1 MSYVSR
7 SLKNVFEAA
16 GNRQKQARNRSLCAI
31 NAHLEPVSNTVAAT
45 QIVFQRPG
53 MSVRSDAAPLRVHSS
68 RKNHWYGC
76 LMRRLVLFLSMLLAG
91 CAMGPDYLRP
101 HIDTAEQFRISQA
114 EGQSIANL
122 PWWELLRD
130 EELQRLINLALQENK
145 DLKQAVASVDEFQ
158 ARSRIAF
165 MDFVPNMQIT
175 GNAPAFGTLSGFQ
188 IPGFPTPFNYFGQTT
203 LNWEI
208 DIWGRIRRS
217 NEAARADLMA
227 REENRRAIVL
237 ALISAV
243 AQSYFD
249 LLQFDI
255 QRDIAYRALSSWEE
269 SVAIS
274 RAQLQGGIISR
285 LDLDQF
291 EAERANAASR
301 VAELERKA
309 VQKENEL
316 SVLLGRNP
324 VSITRGRS
332 LTAQLVAPEV
342 PAGLP
347 SELLQRRPDILRA
360 EQNLAAATARIGVAK
375 ASRFPKLSITGFLGV
390 ASPALSNLLLSGSEF
405 GVGGLGL
412 AGPLLNAQSLG
423 FEQRAAEAQARQA
436 LAQYEQTILIA
447 FKEVEDA
454 LVAVR
459 TVNDQLQAQQQ
470 QVEALHSALHVANLR
485 YQGGITSYVD
495 VLLAKRNLFDAEFSL
510 SATHRFRLVS
520 VVQLYKALGGGWSP

>member
-1 MSYVSR
+1 M
-7 SLKNVFEAA
+7 
-16 GNRQKQARNRSLCAI
+16 
-31 NAHLEPVSNTVAAT
+31 H
-45 QIVFQRPG
+45 
-53 MSVRSDAAPLRVHSS
+53 
-68 RKNHWYGC
+68 
-76 LMRRLVLFLSMLLAG
+76 RRLRILLIFPILFLTA
-91 CAMGPDYLRP
+91 CAMGPDFIRP
-101 HIDTAEQFRISQA
+101 QVDTAEKFRLSETEA
-114 EGQSIANL
+114 ESIANL
-122 PWWELLRD
+122 PWWELLQD
-130 EELQRLINLALQENK
+130 ETLQYLIRQALQENK
-145 DLKQAVASVDEFQ
+145 DLKRAVASVEEFQ

-165 MDFVPNMQIT
+165 MDFVPNMDISA
-175 GNAPAFGTLSGFQ
+175 NAPAFGTLGGFLR
-188 IPGFPTPFNYFGQTT
+188 PGFATPFNYFGQTT
-203 LNWEI
+203 LNWEL

-217 NEAARADLMA
+217 NEAARAELMA

-237 ALISAV
+237 TLISAV

-255 QRDIAYRALSSWEE
+255 QLEIAHRALASWEE

-301 VAELERKA
+301 VAELERGM

-316 SVLLGRNP
+316 SVLLGRSP
-324 VSITRGRS
+324 ISIVRGRA
-332 LTAQLVAPEV
+332 LTDQVIPPEV

-347 SELLQRRPDILRA
+347 SELLQRRPDILQA
-360 EQNLAAATARIGVAK
+360 EQSLAAATARIGVAK
-375 ASRFPKLSITGFLGV
+375 AARFPKLSITGFLGV

-447 FKEVEDA
+447 FKEVEDT
-454 LVAVR
+454 LVAIR
-459 TVNDQLQAQQQ
+459 TANEQIKAQQQ
-470 QVEALHSALHVANLR
+470 RVEALHSALHVANLR

-495 VLLAKRNLFDAEFSL
+495 VLLAKRTLFDAEFSL
-510 SATHRFRLVS
+510 SATQRLHLVS
-520 VVQLYKALGGGWSP
+520 IVQLYNALGGGWSPEYSK

>member
-1 MSYVSR
+1 
-7 SLKNVFEAA
+7 
-16 GNRQKQARNRSLCAI
+16 
-31 NAHLEPVSNTVAAT
+31 
-45 QIVFQRPG
+45 
-53 MSVRSDAAPLRVHSS
+53 
-68 RKNHWYGC
+68 
-76 LMRRLVLFLSMLLAG
+76 MRRWLRTLIIFPILFLTA
-91 CAMGPDYLRP
+91 CAMGPDFIRP
-101 HIDTAEQFRISQA
+101 QVDVAEKFRLDPV
-114 EGQSIANL
+114 EGESIANL
-122 PWWELLRD
+122 RWWELLQD
-130 EELQRLINLALQENK
+130 ETLQQLIRQALQENK
-145 DLKQAVASVDEFQ
+145 DLKRAIASVEEFQ
-158 ARSRIAF
+158 AKSRIAF
-165 MDFVPNMQIT
+165 MDFVPHVDYDA
-175 GNAPAFGTLSGFQ
+175 NAPAFGTLGGFG
-188 IPGFPTPFNYFGQTT
+188 IPGFPTPFNYFGRGT

-217 NEAARADLMA
+217 NEAARAELMA

-301 VAELERKA
+301 VAELERRV

-324 VSITRGRS
+324 VAIARRHL
-332 LTAQLVAPEV
+332 LTEQVVPPEV

-347 SELLQRRPDILRA
+347 SELLQRRPDILQA
-360 EQNLAAATARIGVAK
+360 EQTLAAATARIGMAK
-375 ASRFPKLSITGFLGV
+375 AARFPKLSITGFLGV

-423 FEQRAAEAQARQA
+423 FEQRAAEAQAKQA

-454 LVAVR
+454 LVAIS
-459 TVNDQLQAQQQ
+459 TISEQLKAQRQ
-470 QVEALHSALHVANLR
+470 QVDALHSALHIANLR

-510 SATHRFRLVS
+510 SAAQRFHLVS
-520 VVQLYKALGGGWSP
+520 VVQLYNALGGGWTPESGRDNDTK

>member
-1 MSYVSR
+1 MRYWI
-7 SLKNVFEAA
+7 
-16 GNRQKQARNRSLCAI
+16 RN
-31 NAHLEPVSNTVAAT
+31 
-45 QIVFQRPG
+45 
-53 MSVRSDAAPLRVHSS
+53 
-68 RKNHWYGC
+68 
-76 LMRRLVLFLSMLLAG
+76 LSILPILLLTA
-91 CAMGPDYLRP
+91 CAMGPDFIRP
-101 HIDTAEQFRISQA
+101 QVDTTEKFRLSET
-114 EGQSIANL
+114 EGESIANL
-122 PWWELLRD
+122 RWWELLQD
-130 EELQRLINLALQENK
+130 ETLQHLIRQALQENK
-145 DLKQAVASVDEFQ
+145 DLKRAIASVEEFE

-165 MDFVPNMQIT
+165 MDFVPNMDYDV
-175 GNAPAFGTLSGFQ
+175 NAPLFGKLSGFG
-188 IPGFPTPFNYFGQTT
+188 IPGFPTPFSYFGRTT

-227 REENRRAIVL
+227 REESRRAIIL
-237 ALISAV
+237 ALISSV

-255 QRDIAYRALSSWEE
+255 QLDIAHRALFSWEE

-301 VAELERKA
+301 VAELERRVA
-309 VQKENEL
+309 QKENEL

-324 VSITRGRS
+324 AAVMRRHQ
-332 LTAQLVAPEV
+332 LTEQLIPPEV

-347 SELLQRRPDILRA
+347 SELLQRRPDILQA
-360 EQNLAAATARIGVAK
+360 EQTLAAATARIGAAK
-375 ASRFPKLSITGFLGV
+375 AARFPKLSITGFLGV
-390 ASPALSNLLLSGSEF
+390 ASPALSNLLLSSSEF

-423 FEQRAAEAQARQA
+423 FEQRAAEAQAKQA

-454 LVAVR
+454 LVAIS
-459 TVNDQLQAQQQ
+459 TISEQLKAQRQ
-470 QVEALHSALHVANLR
+470 QVDALHSALHIANLR

-495 VLLAKRNLFDAEFSL
+495 VLLAKRNLVDAEFSL
-510 SATHRFRLVS
+510 SAAQRFHLVS
-520 VVQLYKALGGGWSP
+520 VVQLYNALGGGWTPESGRDNDTK

>member
-1 MSYVSR
+1 MLPHLTFSRWISVIASVAQFKAMAVVHVFAIRFGEALLEVYSSGKRGRNDWTRTMS
-7 SLKNVFEAA
+7 
-16 GNRQKQARNRSLCAI
+16 
-31 NAHLEPVSNTVAAT
+31 
-45 QIVFQRPG
+45 
-53 MSVRSDAAPLRVHSS
+53 
-68 RKNHWYGC
+68 
-76 LMRRLVLFLSMLLAG
+76 LLPILLITG

-101 HIDTAEQFRISQA
+101 RIDTAEQFRITQA

-130 EELQRLINLALQENK
+130 EELQRLINQALLENR
-145 DLKQAVASVDEFQ
+145 DLKRALASVDEFQ

-165 MDFVPNMQIT
+165 MDFVPNMDVDA
-175 GNAPAFGTLSGFQ
+175 NAPAFGTMSGFG
-188 IPGFPTPFNYFGQTT
+188 IPGFPTPFNYFGRTT

-237 ALISAV
+237 TLISTV

-249 LLQFDI
+249 LLQFDV
-255 QRDIAYRALSSWEE
+255 QLDIAHRALSSWQE
-269 SVAIS
+269 SVNIS

-291 EAERANAASR
+291 EAEHANAAAR
-301 VAELERKA
+301 VAELERKI

-316 SVLLGRNP
+316 SVLIGRNP
-324 VSITRGRS
+324 LSIVRGRS
-332 LTAQLVAPEV
+332 LTEQLIPPEV

-347 SELLQRRPDILRA
+347 SELLQRRPDILQA
-360 EQNLAAATARIGVAK
+360 EQTLTAATARIGMTK
-375 ASRFPKLSITGFLGV
+375 AARFPRLSITGFLGV
-390 ASPALSNLLLSGSEF
+390 ASPALSNLLLSSSEF

-436 LAQYEQTILIA
+436 LAQYEQTILVA

-454 LVAVR
+454 LVAIR
-459 TVNDQLQAQQQ
+459 TVNDQLKAQQK
-470 QVEALHSALHVANLR
+470 QVEALHSALRVANLR
-485 YQGGITSYVD
+485 YEGGITSYVD

-510 SATHRFRLVS
+510 SATQRFHLVS
-520 VVQLYKALGGGWSP
+520 VVQLYKALGGGWTPN

>member
-1 MSYVSR
+1 MRKFLLQVDPFSEKPNSNWFRTITLCV
-7 SLKNVFEAA
+7 
-16 GNRQKQARNRSLCAI
+16 SLC
-31 NAHLEPVSNTVAAT
+31 LT
-45 QIVFQRPG
+45 
-53 MSVRSDAAPLRVHSS
+53 
-68 RKNHWYGC
+68 
-76 LMRRLVLFLSMLLAG
+76 G

-101 HIDTAEQFRISQA
+101 QIDTAERFRISPA

-122 PWWELLRD
+122 SWWELLRD
-130 EELQRLINLALQENK
+130 EELQRLINRALHDNK
-145 DLKQAVASVDEFQ
+145 DLQRAMASVEEFQ

-165 MDFVPNMQIT
+165 MDFVPNMDIDA
-175 GNAPAFGTLSGFQ
+175 NAPVFGKLSGFG
-188 IPGFPTPFNYFGQTT
+188 IPGFPTPFSYFGRTT

-217 NEAARADLMA
+217 NQAARADLMA
-227 REENRRAIVL
+227 REENRRAIIL

-249 LLQFDI
+249 LLQFDV
-255 QRDIAYRALSSWEE
+255 QRDIAYRALASWEE

-274 RAQLQGGIISR
+274 RAQLQGGVISR

-291 EAERANAASR
+291 ESERANAAAR
-301 VAELERKA
+301 VAELERQV

-316 SVLLGRNP
+316 SILLGSNP
-324 VSITRGRS
+324 VSIARGRS
-332 LTAQLVAPEV
+332 LTEQVVPPEV

-347 SELLQRRPDILRA
+347 SELLQRRPDILQA

-375 ASRFPKLSITGFLGV
+375 AARFPKFSITGILGV

-436 LAQYEQTILIA
+436 LAQYEQTILVA

-454 LVAVR
+454 LVAIR
-459 TVNDQLQAQQQ
+459 TVDDQLQAQRQ
-470 QVEALHSALHVANLR
+470 QVEALHSALRVADLR

-495 VLLAKRNLFDAEFSL
+495 VLLAKRNLFDAEFAL
-510 SATHRFRLVS
+510 SATQRFRLVS
-520 VVQLYKALGGGWSP
+520 VVQLYKALGGGWIP

>member
-1 MSYVSR
+1 
-7 SLKNVFEAA
+7 
-16 GNRQKQARNRSLCAI
+16 
-31 NAHLEPVSNTVAAT
+31 
-45 QIVFQRPG
+45 
-53 MSVRSDAAPLRVHSS
+53 
-68 RKNHWYGC
+68 
-76 LMRRLVLFLSMLLAG
+76 MRRWFRTLFIFPILFLTA
-91 CAMGPDYLRP
+91 CAMGPDFIRP
-101 HIDTAEQFRISQA
+101 QVDVAEKFRLDPV
-114 EGQSIANL
+114 EGESIANMR
-122 PWWELLRD
+122 WWELLQD
-130 EELQRLINLALQENK
+130 ETLQQLIRQALQENK
-145 DLKQAVASVDEFQ
+145 DLKRAIASVEEFQ
-158 ARSRIAF
+158 AKSRIAF
-165 MDFVPNMQIT
+165 MDFVPHVDYDA
-175 GNAPAFGTLSGFQ
+175 NAPAFGTLGGFG
-188 IPGFPTPFNYFGQTT
+188 IPGFPTPFNYFGRGT

-217 NEAARADLMA
+217 NEAARAELMA

-255 QRDIAYRALSSWEE
+255 QRDIAHRALSSWEE

-301 VAELERKA
+301 VAELERRV

-324 VSITRGRS
+324 VTIARRHL
-332 LTAQLVAPEV
+332 LTEQVVPPEV

-347 SELLQRRPDILRA
+347 SELLQRRPDILQA
-360 EQNLAAATARIGVAK
+360 EQALAAATARIGMAK
-375 ASRFPKLSITGFLGV
+375 AARFPKLSITGFLGV

-423 FEQRAAEAQARQA
+423 FEQRAAEAQAKQA

-454 LVAVR
+454 LVAIS
-459 TVNDQLQAQQQ
+459 TISEQLKAQRQ
-470 QVEALHSALHVANLR
+470 QVDALHSALHIANLR

-510 SATHRFRLVS
+510 SAAQRFHLVS
-520 VVQLYKALGGGWSP
+520 VVQLYNALGGGWTPENGRDNDTK

>member
-1 MSYVSR
+1 MWLHLTFSHWQGVADLIAQLKRTGTRAHHMR
-7 SLKNVFEAA
+7 SSKKLC
-16 GNRQKQARNRSLCAI
+16 NRWAYR
-31 NAHLEPVSNTVAAT
+31 
-45 QIVFQRPG
+45 
-53 MSVRSDAAPLRVHSS
+53 
-68 RKNHWYGC
+68 
-76 LMRRLVLFLSMLLAG
+76 MLLLSSLLVGG

-101 HIDTAEQFRISQA
+101 PIETAEQFRVSHM

-122 PWWELLRD
+122 SWWELRRD
-130 EELQRLINLALQENK
+130 EQLQRLINQALLENK
-145 DLKQAVASVDEFQ
+145 DLKRAIASIEEFQ
-158 ARSRIAF
+158 ARSRIAAL
-165 MDFVPNMQIT
+165 DFVPNMQINA
-175 GNAPAFGTLSGFQ
+175 NAPVFGTLGGFQ
-188 IPGFPTPFNYFGQTT
+188 VPGFPTPFNYFGQTT

-217 NEAARADLMA
+217 HQAAWADLMA
-227 REENRRAIVL
+227 REENRRAIIL
-237 ALISAV
+237 SLISAV

-255 QRDIAYRALSSWEE
+255 QRDIAHRALASWEE

-274 RAQLQGGIISR
+274 RAQLQGGVISR

-291 EAERANAASR
+291 EAERANAAAR
-301 VAELERKA
+301 LAELERQV

-316 SVLLGRNP
+316 SVLLGANP
-324 VSITRGRS
+324 VSIMRGRP
-332 LTAQLVAPEV
+332 LTEQVVPLEI

-347 SELLQRRPDILRA
+347 SELLQRRPDILQA
-360 EQNLAAATARIGVAK
+360 EQALMAATARIGVAK
-375 ASRFPKLSITGFLGV
+375 AARFPKFSITGFLGV

-436 LAQYEQTILIA
+436 LAQYEQTILVA

-454 LVAVR
+454 LIAIR
-459 TVNDQLQAQQQ
+459 TVSDQLKAKQQ
-470 QVEALHSALHVANLR
+470 QVEALYSALRVANLR
-485 YQGGITSYVD
+485 YEGGITSYVD

-510 SATHRFRLVS
+510 SAAHRFHLVS
-520 VVQLYKALGGGWSP
+520 VVQLYKALGGGWMP

>member
-1 MSYVSR
+1 MR
-7 SLKNVFEAA
+7 RWL
-16 GNRQKQARNRSLCAI
+16 RTL
-31 NAHLEPVSNTVAAT
+31 
-45 QIVFQRPG
+45 IVFPI
-53 MSVRSDAAPLRVHSS
+53 
-68 RKNHWYGC
+68 
-76 LMRRLVLFLSMLLAG
+76 LFLTA
-91 CAMGPDYLRP
+91 CAMGPDFIRP
-101 HIDTAEQFRISQA
+101 QVDVAEKFRLDPV
-114 EGQSIANL
+114 EGESIANL
-122 PWWELLRD
+122 RWWELLQD
-130 EELQRLINLALQENK
+130 ETLQQLIRQALQENK
-145 DLKQAVASVDEFQ
+145 DLKRAIASVEEFQ
-158 ARSRIAF
+158 AKSRIAF
-165 MDFVPNMQIT
+165 MDFVPHVDYDA
-175 GNAPAFGTLSGFQ
+175 NAPAFGTLGGFG
-188 IPGFPTPFNYFGQTT
+188 IPGFPTPFNYFGRGT

-217 NEAARADLMA
+217 NEAARAELMA

-255 QRDIAYRALSSWEE
+255 QRDIAHRALSSWEE

-301 VAELERKA
+301 VAELERRV

-324 VSITRGRS
+324 VAIARRHL
-332 LTAQLVAPEV
+332 LTEQVVPPEV

-347 SELLQRRPDILRA
+347 SELLQRRPDILQA
-360 EQNLAAATARIGVAK
+360 EQALAAATARIGMAK
-375 ASRFPKLSITGFLGV
+375 AARFPKLSITGFLGV
-390 ASPALSNLLLSGSEF
+390 ASPALSNLLLSSSEF

-423 FEQRAAEAQARQA
+423 FEQRAAEAQAKQA

-454 LVAVR
+454 LVAIS
-459 TVNDQLQAQQQ
+459 TISEQLKVQRQ
-470 QVEALHSALHVANLR
+470 QVDALHSALHIANLR

-510 SATHRFRLVS
+510 SAAQRFHLVS
-520 VVQLYKALGGGWSP
+520 VVQLYNALGGGWTPESGRDNDTK

>member
-1 MSYVSR
+1 
-7 SLKNVFEAA
+7 
-16 GNRQKQARNRSLCAI
+16 
-31 NAHLEPVSNTVAAT
+31 
-45 QIVFQRPG
+45 
-53 MSVRSDAAPLRVHSS
+53 
-68 RKNHWYGC
+68 
-76 LMRRLVLFLSMLLAG
+76 MLLALTFSHWMDMISAFSIQPEKASPGTYSSGKQSGNGWFCMLLLPGLLLTG

-101 HIDTAEQFRISQA
+101 RIDTAEQFRVAQV

-122 PWWELLRD
+122 PWWELFRD
-130 EELQRLINLALQENK
+130 EQLQQLINQALLGNK
-145 DLKQAVASVDEFQ
+145 DLKRAVASVEEFQ
-158 ARSRIAF
+158 ARSHSAL
-165 MDFVPNMQIT
+165 MDFAPNMQIT
-175 GNAPAFGTLSGFQ
+175 ANAPVFGTLSGFS

-217 NEAARADLMA
+217 TEAARADLMT
-227 REENRRAIVL
+227 REESRRAIVL
-237 ALISAV
+237 TLISAV

-255 QRDIAYRALSSWEE
+255 QLDIAHRALSSWEE

-274 RAQLQGGIISR
+274 RAQLQGGVISR

-291 EAERANAASR
+291 EAERANAAAR
-301 VAELERKA
+301 VAGVERQV

-324 VSITRGRS
+324 LTIVRGRP
-332 LTAQLVAPEV
+332 LTEQWIPLEV

-347 SELLQRRPDILRA
+347 SELLQRRPDILQA
-360 EQNLAAATARIGVAK
+360 EQALTAATARIGVAK
-375 ASRFPKLSITGFLGV
+375 ASRFPKFSITGFLGV

-436 LAQYEQTILIA
+436 LAEYEQTILVA

-454 LVAVR
+454 LVAIR
-459 TVNDQLQAQQQ
+459 TVNDQLKAQQQ
-470 QVEALHSALHVANLR
+470 QVEALHSALHVADLR

-510 SATHRFRLVS
+510 SAAQRFHLVS
-520 VVQLYKALGGGWSP
+520 VVQLYKALGGGWMP